1 MATVNTPL
9 RILIDT
15 NIFIAA
21 EGDADRPHANA
32 GPATQFYR
40 DANQLGHS
48 LCLAAGVRDD
58 FSRIQDERHRRL
70 RMQQLQRYHV
80 LEPMAVPVDFQ
91 ARAAYPP
98 VINAQSQVDL
108 TLLLALERNAVQWL
122 VTEDQRILPHARAL
136 GLQDRVFT
144 LSDAL
149 DLLAGQRH
157 APVPIPAVDTVSGY
171 ALDPADPIFDDFPVE
186 YAIRDWL
193 HTKVAPEHR
202 PCLVMHSPNSSA
214 LDAVA
219 ILKPNET
226 DNWGLHGRVLK
237 ICTFKVADHAKG
249 VRRGELLLWA
259 VFEHARQNHCDAVFV
274 EVFKDRPEVIDLFAG
289 FGFDE
294 HGPTGRDGEL
304 VLAKRLTPGDAVA
317 DLDPL
322 AYNIRLGPGALSPDR
337 YFIIPIVPTWHSNLF
352 PVVNETGQLS
362 LINELTVQGNAIRK
376 AYVCRAPSNQ
386 LAPGDTVLFLRTRE
400 DQKVLVVGVV
410 EETLRSD
417 DPTAILTFTGQRTVY
432 TPDEIDEMCRQGG
445 VLAIRFRLDRVL
457 DTPLTSNDLIAHQ
470 VMKRSPQSV
479 QLVRDQDAITWL
491 NEILSD

>member
-1 MATVNTPL
+1 MPTVDTPL

-21 EGDADRPHANA
+21 EGDLQHQHVNA
-32 GPATQFYR
+32 GPATQLYR

-58 FSRIQDERHRRL
+58 FSRIQDEGHRRL
-70 RMQQLQRYHV
+70 RTQQLQRYHV
-80 LEPMAVPVDFQ
+80 LDLMPVPAGFQ
-91 ARAAYPP
+91 ARAGYPP
-98 VINAQSQVDL
+98 AINAQSQVDL

-171 ALDPADPIFDDFPVE
+171 AIDPADPIFDGFPAE
-186 YAIRDWL
+186 YAIRDWIRV
-193 HTKVAPEHR
+193 KVAPEHR
-202 PCLVMHSPNSSA
+202 PCLVMYSPDSSA

-226 DNWGLHGRVLK
+226 DNWGLDGRVLK

-274 EVFKDRPEVIDLFAG
+274 EVFGDRPEVLDLFSG
-289 FGFDE
+289 FGFE
-294 HGPTGRDGEL
+294 VHGQTEREGEL
-304 VLAKRLTPGDAVA
+304 VLAKRLTANEVDAELNP
-317 DLDPL
+317 LD
-322 AYNIRLGPGALSPDR
+322 YNIRLGPGALRPDR
-337 YFIIPIVPTWHSNLF
+337 YFVVPIVPIWHTNLF

-362 LINELTVQGNAIRK
+362 LINELTVQGNAICK

-386 LAPGDTVLFLRTRE
+386 LAPGDTVLFLRTHE
-400 DQKVLVVGVV
+400 DQKVLVIGVV

-417 DPTAILTFTGQRTVY
+417 DPTGILTFTGQRTVY
-432 TPDEIDEMCRQGG
+432 TPGEIDEMCQLGG